1 MITLLWMQK
10 QVTIQK
16 TCNAK
21 LNTIQTLLKIGC
33 KWNTVE
39 MGNYSSFD
47 VFHNN
52 AQTNMKST
60 FTHIHTWPE
69 CPIAAKSTQLKVIGI
84 FLLSLFQILAATVIQ
99 PQHKFFSLWK
109 ICHCKAASVLKIN
122 WERLAF
128 PG

>member
-1 MITLLWMQK
+1 MNAESK
-10 QVTIQK
+10 NKEYKK
-16 TCNAK
+16 TFNAK

-69 CPIAAKSTQLKVIGI
+69 CPIAAKSTQLKVMDT
-84 FLLSLFQILAATVIQ
+84 FFFAKPFSDSSSNSNSAT
-99 PQHKFFSLWK
+99 
-109 ICHCKAASVLKIN
+109 A
-122 WERLAF
+122 
-128 PG
+128 